1 MAIDPSNPYAAPTA
15 PVADVPPEAEAGRF
29 VPGGRAVPSGNGWQW
44 IVQGFA
50 LFQASPWIW
59 IVNLVILLGIM
70 LVLAVLPIVG
80 NVALNLLY
88 PVFGAG
94 LMLGCQA
101 LTQGEPLEIAH
112 LFAGFKDKTGDLV
125 MIGVLYL
132 VGMLAIAFVTAL
144 FAGLGMVS
152 LLFSARGM
160 GSVNPTA
167 LLLALLVMAAL
178 MIPLLMAVWFAPAL
192 VVFHDVKPLDA
203 MRQSFQGCL
212 KNIVP
217 FLVYGVIG
225 LVIGILAT
233 IPIGLGWLVW
243 GPTVVASIYVS
254 YRDIFLESA

>member
-1 MAIDPSNPYAAPTA
+1 MAVDPSNPYAAPTA
-15 PVADVPPEAEAGRF
+15 PVADVASEAEAGRF

-50 LFQASPWIW
+50 LFQLSPWIW

-125 MIGVLYL
+125 IVGLLYL
-132 VGMLAIAFVTAL
+132 VGVLAIAFVTAL
-144 FAGLGMVS
+144 LAGLSMVN
-152 LLFSARGM
+152 LLFSTRAM
-160 GSVNPTA
+160 GSFNPTA

-192 VVFHDVKPLDA
+192 VVFHDVKPLEA

-212 KNIVP
+212 KNLVP
-217 FLVYGVIG
+217 FLVYGIIG
-225 LVIGILAT
+225 LILGILAT
-233 IPIGLGWLVW
+233 IPLGLGWLAW
-243 GPTVVASIYVS
+243 GPTAVASIYAS

>member
-94 LMLGCQA
+94 LMLGCRA
-101 LTQGEPLEIAH
+101 LAQGEPLEIAH